1 MRLVLDTNIMLK
13 ALIRNSK
20 VRAVLL
26 GPAHQ
31 FLIPEYGIE
40 ETRRHVALVA
50 KKSGLSEGEVNVV
63 FDALL
68 SNMELIPSRKTLG
81 KWEEAERV
89 MAGIDREDVPFLA
102 AALSTTCDGIWSDDA
117 HFRRQKRVKVWST
130 KDVLGSSLLHKRD

>member
-1 MRLVLDTNIMLK
+1 MRLVLDTNVVLK

-20 VRAVLL
+20 VRAILL
-26 GPAHQ
+26 SPTRQ

-40 ETRRHVALVA
+40 ETRKHLSLVV
-50 KKSGLSEGEVNVV
+50 KKSGLSEGELNVV

-68 SNMELIPSRKTLG
+68 SNMELIPSKKILG
-81 KWEEAERV
+81 KWKEAERI

-117 HFRRQKRVKVWST
+117 HCRRQKRVRVWTT
-130 KDVLGSSLLHKRD
+130 KDVLKSD

>member
-1 MRLVLDTNIMLK
+1 MRLVLDTNVVLK

-26 GPAHQ
+26 GPTHQ

-40 ETRRHVALVA
+40 EARKHVSRVV
-50 KKSGLSEGEVNVV
+50 KKCGLSEGEVNVV

-68 SNMELIPSRKTLG
+68 SNMQLIPSERILG
-81 KWEEAERV
+81 RWKEAEQI

-117 HFRRQKRVKVWST
+117 HLRRQKRVKVWTT
-130 KDVLGSSLLHKRD
+130 KEVFEFN